1 MTKKKESKKKRIVLD
16 AYIQSATSTNR
27 EQRRSS
33 PFYVRK
39 KSRGEKEDD
48 KEAFLL
54 SFYPFLCLS
63 LSKFQH
69 VFTQFDTT
77 RARPHFVKSFV
88 YVACLTT
95 IINVYSPNGTSSL
108 GFFFLVARKVTVI
121 GQKVN
126 YFSWFIHAR
135 SWIIYARTIGRLQ
148 SESMNVT
155 NRIVYCLIKKKR
167 RALSYT
173 RLKKD

>member
-1 MTKKKESKKKRIVLD
+1 MTKKKESKKKSIVLD

-33 PFYVRK
+33 PFYTIK
-39 KSRGEKEDD
+39 KNREEEDD
-48 KEAFLL
+48 QEAFLL

-63 LSKFQH
+63 LCKFQH
-69 VFTQFDTT
+69 VFTQFDTA